1 MSNKETDIEED
12 AVQANEDQEVETQ
25 AVDASAEQVEAE
37 ADGEQAVEED
47 LAVKLAKAEAKA
59 QENWDQLL
67 RTRAEMD
74 NLRRRTERELEN
86 AHKYALERFA
96 QELLAVRDSLEMGLT
111 VAQAENA
118 DISNLLEGTELTLK
132 MLVSAMEK
140 FAIQEINPLDEPF
153 DPEQHQAMSM
163 LEAPD
168 KVPNTVLNV
177 MQKGYSLNERLIRP
191 AMVVVSKASSEA
203 AVDDKGSNVDEQA

>member
-1 MSNKETDIEED
+1 MSNKDTEVTEENEAQASEAKTEQAETDTEQTAD
-12 AVQANEDQEVETQ
+12 A
-25 AVDASAEQVEAE
+25 
-37 ADGEQAVEED
+37 D
-47 LAVKLAKAEAKA
+47 LATKLAEAEAKA

-118 DISNLLEGTELTLK
+118 DVASIVEGTELTLK
-132 MLVSAMEK
+132 MLVSAMDK
-140 FAIQEINPLDEPF
+140 FAIKEIHPLDEPF

-168 KVPNTVLNV
+168 KVPNTVINV
-177 MQKGYSLNERLIRP
+177 MQKGYSLNDRLIRP
-191 AMVVVSKASSEA
+191 AMVVVSKAGSETA
-203 AVDDKGSNVDEQA
+203 PDEKGPNVDEQA

>member
-1 MSNKETDIEED
+1 MSDKETETAQDNEAPDVEVSEE
-12 AVQANEDQEVETQ
+12 QP
-25 AVDASAEQVEAE
+25 E
-37 ADGEQAVEED
+37 ADTEQAAGND
-47 LAVKLAKAEAKA
+47 LAAKLAEAEAKA

-67 RTRAEMD
+67 RTKAEMD

-96 QELLAVRDSLEMGLT
+96 QELLAVRDSLEMGLNA
-111 VAQAENA
+111 AQTDNA
-118 DISNLLEGTELTLK
+118 DVAKLVEGTDLTLK
-132 MLVSAMEK
+132 MLVALMDK
-140 FAIQEINPLDEPF
+140 FAIKEIDPLDEAF

-168 KVPNTVLNV
+168 KAPNTVINV

-191 AMVVVSKASSEA
+191 AMVVVSKASDNA
-203 AVDDKGSNVDEQA
+203 AVDEKDPNVDEQA